1 MANSTEEGVFKT
13 LNADDIDH
21 TVTEI
26 ESCCM
31 NCYENVSSPS
41 SVLDFTPNI
50 FHYPLSLIHVSSIA
64 GYHPIVAHPN
74 SLLQRDNYCIIC
86 M

>member
-1 MANSTEEGVFKT
+1 MASSSNDVGFKT

-31 NCYENVSSPS
+31 NCYENVSHNLKFRTRLLRFKH
-41 SVLDFTPNI
+41 SVCFLFE
-50 FHYPLSLIHVSSIA
+50 F
-64 GYHPIVAHPN
+64 
-74 SLLQRDNYCIIC
+74 
-86 M
+86 

>member
-1 MANSTEEGVFKT
+1 MENSTEDAVFKN

-31 NCYENVSSPS
+31 NCYKNVS
-41 SVLDFTPNI
+41 F
-50 FHYPLSLIHVSSIA
+50 LIGISTV
-64 GYHPIVAHPN
+64 YNCNFVN
-74 SLLQRDNYCIIC
+74 Q

>member
-1 MANSTEEGVFKT
+1 MAASSEDAVFKN

-31 NCYENVSSPS
+31 NCYENVS
-41 SVLDFTPNI
+41 I
-50 FHYPLSLIHVSSIA
+50 WW
-64 GYHPIVAHPN
+64 
-74 SLLQRDNYCIIC
+74 SLLRWKCINGRIS
-86 M
+86 

>member
-1 MANSTEEGVFKT
+1 MAEANEDQVFRT

-31 NCYENVSSPS
+31 NCYKNVSKKSTTTTTHNFVYQKMS
-41 SVLDFTPNI
+41 
-50 FHYPLSLIHVSSIA
+50 
-64 GYHPIVAHPN
+64 
-74 SLLQRDNYCIIC
+74 
-86 M
+86 

>member
-1 MANSTEEGVFKT
+1 MANSTEDAVFKN

-31 NCYENVSSPS
+31 NCYKNVSVHS
-41 SVLDFTPNI
+41 LD
-50 FHYPLSLIHVSSIA
+50 LV
-64 GYHPIVAHPN
+64 
-74 SLLQRDNYCIIC
+74 
-86 M
+86 

>member
-1 MANSTEEGVFKT
+1 MSSNEDGAFKT

-31 NCYENVSSPS
+31 NCYENVR
-41 SVLDFTPNI
+41 
-50 FHYPLSLIHVSSIA
+50 LI
-64 GYHPIVAHPN
+64 
-74 SLLQRDNYCIIC
+74 
-86 M
+86 

>member
-1 MANSTEEGVFKT
+1 MANSTEDLVFKN

-31 NCYENVSSPS
+31 NCYKNVSVVHWFWSGTFFVCEKKRNFS
-41 SVLDFTPNI
+41 FI
-50 FHYPLSLIHVSSIA
+50 FI
-64 GYHPIVAHPN
+64 
-74 SLLQRDNYCIIC
+74 
-86 M
+86 